1 MQGFIKTTA
10 GLRPVLLDGI
20 EEVTYT
26 TNSGGL
32 YHTGSLGIKYI
43 PNSGTG
49 TGNIF
54 INVPAYDDLQ
64 YPIEKFWDWVN
75 SVSAGQNKTYNQF
88 LGSGVVLGAV
98 VGTITTSAGLTPTT
112 GYVIQIADDLSM
124 DDICALVF
132 DTDAAGGPNYT
143 NVLTNGQSTPAV
155 FDHIF
160 ISSQQGYNPFEAGLP
175 GSSDLFPS
183 PNNAALPNGTYAFL
197 AGTPQATEKGST
209 FDQTGSIYRV
219 VVKTGI
225 IESIEVCPQVF
236 DVMDIKGWIKSIFD
250 FEGPVSCNPSCA
262 QVAIC
267 NGCNLDEASWNTGN
281 PQGSWY
287 PVMFAFNLPLPTS
300 GLPEDPAF
308 DPCYQVTYGGNF
320 TAVQQLIPVG
330 ASSYIKGFYDTAY
343 VPMVGSSQIKI
354 GNVPEPQYI
363 GLGSLS
369 DYGAMFTSP
378 LYLNNYVFTIDWG
391 AEGYNDCEGN
401 PITAAYFKH
410 DPTPTSEG
418 AGCLE
423 PPAKTFASFQNN
435 GMLGEV
441 MGYAEF
447 PCITQAGGGG
457 QEA

>member
-26 TNSGGL
+26 TNAGGL

-49 TGNIF
+49 AGNIF

-64 YPIEKFWDWVN
+64 YPIEKFWEWVN

-88 LGSGVVLGAV
+88 LGSGVVIGAV
-98 VGTITTSAGLTPTT
+98 VGTITTAAGLTPTS
-112 GYVIQIADDLSM
+112 GYVIQVADDLSM
-124 DDICALVF
+124 DDMCALVF

-143 NVLTNGQSTPAV
+143 NVLTNGSATPAV

-160 ISSQQGYNPFEAGLP
+160 ISSQQGYSPFDMIDTF
-175 GSSDLFPS
+175 STTPS
-183 PNNAALPNGTYAFL
+183 PNNAALPNGTYAYL
-197 AGTPQATEKGST
+197 VGTPQVMEKGST
-209 FDQTGSIYRV
+209 FDQVGSVYRIV
-219 VVKTGI
+219 IKTGI

-236 DVMDIKGWIKSIFD
+236 EVMDIKGWIKSIFEE
-250 FEGPVSCNPSCA
+250 EGPGNCNAQCA

-281 PQGSWY
+281 PQGGWY
-287 PVMFAFNLPLPTS
+287 PVMFAFNDIALPTS

-308 DPCYQVTYGGNF
+308 DPCYQVTYGGDF
-320 TAVQQLIPVG
+320 QSQSFLIPVG

-343 VPMVGSSQIKI
+343 VPMRGSSQIQWA
-354 GNVPEPQYI
+354 NAPEPQYI
-363 GLGSLS
+363 GVSSLS

-378 LYLNNYVFTIDWG
+378 LYANNYVFEIDWG

-401 PITAAYFKH
+401 PITAAYFAH
-410 DPTPTSEG
+410 DPTPTIEG
-418 AGCLE
+418 GTCLE
-423 PPAKTFASFQNN
+423 PPAKTFASFHNN
-435 GMLGEV
+435 GMDGSV
-441 MGYAEF
+441 IGYAAF
-447 PCITQAGGGG
+447 PCITLAGGGG
-457 QEA
+457 ES